1 MLMICWGGPKKYSW
15 WSLDWGAENLDGRD
29 LNVKSFWLNPFVWN
43 WLFPRGCS
51 AVTTALFTG
60 SRCFCWILDGT
71 LSKLFTIVGLLNVFN
86 SRIGPK
92 VSVTSS
98 NLVGLCL
105 SSSNSIFGPGEG
117 GRLKFGNGTAT
128 WTSNSFTFCLISA
141 FWASVWT
148 NSLIPSLMV
157 GLKSDPGCD
166 LCSRCL
172 IITKYESLVT
182 CAVLLGWAGI
192 GWKTTLAGGHFENY
206 SCFLQ
211 RLGLAG
217 L

>member
-1 MLMICWGGPKKYSW
+1 MIVYDPSLMLMICCGGPKKYSW
-15 WSLDWGAENLDGRD
+15 WSLDCGAENLDGRD
-29 LNVKSFWLNPFVWN
+29 LNVKSFWLNPSVWN
-43 WLFPRGCS
+43 WLFPRCCS
-51 AVTTALFTG
+51 AVTAALFTG
-60 SRCFCWILDGT
+60 SCCSSSRLDWT

-105 SSSNSIFGPGEG
+105 SSSNSIFGASEG

-148 NSLIPSLMV
+148 NSLILPSKMDKSLMV

-166 LCSRCL
+166 LCRRCL
-172 IITKYESLVT
+172 IITKYESLVA
-182 CAVLLGWAGI
+182 CVAG
-192 GWKTTLAGGHFENY
+192 E
-206 SCFLQ
+206 
-211 RLGLAG
+211 
-217 L
+217 

>member
-1 MLMICWGGPKKYSW
+1 MIVYDPSLMLMICCGGPKKYSW
-15 WSLDWGAENLDGRD
+15 WSLDCGAENLDGRD
-29 LNVKSFWLNPFVWN
+29 LNVKSFWLNPSVWN
-43 WLFPRGCS
+43 WLFPRCCS
-51 AVTTALFTG
+51 AVTAALFTG
-60 SRCFCWILDGT
+60 SCCSSSRLDWT

-105 SSSNSIFGPGEG
+105 SSSNSIFGASEG

-148 NSLIPSLMV
+148 NSLILPSKMDKSLMV

-172 IITKYESLVT
+172 IITKYESLVA
-182 CAVLLGWAGI
+182 CVAG
-192 GWKTTLAGGHFENY
+192 E
-206 SCFLQ
+206 
-211 RLGLAG
+211 
-217 L
+217 